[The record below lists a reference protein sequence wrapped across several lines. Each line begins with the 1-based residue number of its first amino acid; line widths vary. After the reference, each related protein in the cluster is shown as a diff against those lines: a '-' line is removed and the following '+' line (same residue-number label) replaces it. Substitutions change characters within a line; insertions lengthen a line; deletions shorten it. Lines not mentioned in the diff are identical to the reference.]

1 MLADT
6 FAPFRPRYTAAAFAA
21 TTPDAAALRA
31 RWHEGPVW
39 VGACGDQVLGTVSA
53 VLRASETWVR
63 SMAVMPAAQ
72 GAGLG
77 SRLLL
82 AAFDFAAASLSP
94 MLTLTSTPFLTGAIR
109 LYERHG
115 FRRAGSADLH
125 GTPLIPMTRPL
136 PLERLIVYG
145 TLAPGAPNHGE
156 VRSITGHWRQGWI
169 HGDLLPEGW
178 GSANGYPALRWRQA
192 GPRVPAWLLE
202 SREMPAHW
210 KRLDD
215 YEGAEYQRRPI
226 PFEIPGGGTAEGYC
240 YCARDAGSA

>member
-1 MLADT
+1 M
-6 FAPFRPRYTAAAFAA
+6 
-21 TTPDAAALRA
+21 
-31 RWHEGPVW
+31 GSS
-39 VGACGDQVLGTVSA
+39 GDEVLGTVSA
-53 VLRASETWVR
+53 VSRPAGTYVR
-63 SMAVMPAAQ
+63 SMAVRPAAQ

-125 GTPLIPMTRPL
+125 GTPLIPMMRPL
-136 PLERLIVYG
+136 PVERLIVYG
-145 TLAPGAPNHGE
+145 TLAPGAPNHGQL
-156 VRSITGHWRQGWI
+156 RSIAGHWRQGWI

-178 GSANGYPALRWRQA
+178 GSANGYPALRWRPA

-210 KRLDD
+210 ERIDE
-215 YEGAEYQRRPI
+215 YEGGDYQRRPI
-226 PFEIPGGGTAEGYC
+226 PFETAGGGTIEGYC
-240 YCARDAGSA
+240 YYARDTDSA